1 MTAHDQIDTSSPP
14 ADPKTPGGPSS
25 RFRRPGFIVA
35 LSVIT
40 ALVLGAVIAVALGPR
55 ATLGSERA
63 GDPTLIRDVEATVG
77 TGRGLQSL
85 SVARIQDGTTS
96 FAGLGALETVDGEG
110 EGGAP
115 GPHTP
120 YELGSITKTWT
131 GMLLADAVE
140 RGEME
145 PDAPISTYLTELAG
159 TPAGGVTA
167 EQLATHTSGL
177 PRLPEG
183 DMASGLWAVLNNAN
197 PYDGW
202 TTDKVIESAG
212 TAQLADQG
220 TFSYSNLG
228 MALLGHAEARA
239 AGAADWPS
247 LVRERILTPLQM
259 TETVIAA
266 DDSNPTPGLATP
278 HLTGGMETS
287 HWWSSGYDPAGSST
301 RTTAAD
307 MAKFADA
314 VLRGRAPGGDALTP
328 RADASNGRKI
338 GLAWITTDSAQG
350 PFLWHNGGSGGTSTM
365 MTIDR
370 EAGTAAVVLGNSATS
385 VDEVGIGLI
394 RPGVTVDSPAA
405 NAWSWMP
412 VAIAVVLVGLLWWKA
427 WRGRS
432 RMELADGVVDGASA
446 AVLVWT
452 RGAWDVLPEWALG
465 SILAAAFVGGVY
477 ALMRM
482 REAPTWP
489 RSGRAGAIVNLVFSL
504 LILAFFALAL

>member
-202 TTDKVIESAG
+202 TTDKVNESAG

-278 HLTGGMETS
+278 TSPVGWRRATGGPPDTTRRAPRPGRPLRT
-287 HWWSSGYDPAGSST
+287 WRSSPTPSCAGGPRAAT
-301 RTTAAD
+301 RSRRAPTPPTVARSAWPGSPPTPRRVRSCGTTE
-307 MAKFADA
+307 
-314 VLRGRAPGGDALTP
+314 GRAAPP
-328 RADASNGRKI
+328 R
-338 GLAWITTDSAQG
+338 
-350 PFLWHNGGSGGTSTM
+350 
-365 MTIDR
+365 
-370 EAGTAAVVLGNSATS
+370 
-385 VDEVGIGLI
+385 
-394 RPGVTVDSPAA
+394 
-405 NAWSWMP
+405 
-412 VAIAVVLVGLLWWKA
+412 
-427 WRGRS
+427 
-432 RMELADGVVDGASA
+432 
-446 AVLVWT
+446 
-452 RGAWDVLPEWALG
+452 
-465 SILAAAFVGGVY
+465 
-477 ALMRM
+477 
-482 REAPTWP
+482 
-489 RSGRAGAIVNLVFSL
+489 
-504 LILAFFALAL
+504 